1 MSVVAALMASASVPA
16 TAPIATASWEASDY
30 LALIAA
36 CTTIIA
42 LVLSYLFNLRTLK
55 VSQANTEAG
64 IWQKA
69 NEVEA
74 RTIETQLDGFY
85 GPLIQLS
92 GMNRLL
98 SRDLRERQREIG
110 RARVGKECVSTCRS
124 RWSPYH

>member
-42 LVLSYLFNLRTLK
+42 LVLSYLFNFRPLTA
-55 VSQANTEAG
+55 SQANTEAG
-64 IWQKA
+64 LSKKD

-74 RTIETQLDGFY
+74 RTLQTQLAGVY
-85 GPLIQLS
+85 GPLIPTS
-92 GMNRLL
+92 GMNRMSSPELN
-98 SRDLRERQREIG
+98 RQHL
-110 RARVGKECVSTCRS
+110 V
-124 RWSPYH
+124 

>member
-64 IWQKA
+64 IWQKD

-74 RTIETQLDGFY
+74 RTNETHLTGIY
-85 GPLIQLS
+85 GPSIPPS

-98 SRDLRERQREIG
+98 PCDLRAREQAPDTFLYRENICNG
-110 RARVGKECVSTCRS
+110 DGLQGWTK
-124 RWSPYH
+124 

>member
-74 RTIETQLDGFY
+74 RTIEKQLDGFS
-85 GPLIQLS
+85 GPLIKLT
-92 GMNRLL
+92 GMKRLL
-98 SRDLRERQREIG
+98 TSTLRSEE
-110 RARVGKECVSTCRS
+110 
-124 RWSPYH
+124 H